1 MSDATP
7 AGGAPTVLLVQGGF
21 ADGSSRAGVINAL
34 RNTKARVPGPLEN
47 PPRCL
52 ATDSDYIASA
62 INITDGRCSP
72 SATPTA
78 AR

>member
-21 ADGSSRAGVINAL
+21 ADGSSPAGVIE
-34 RNTKARVPGPLEN
+34 ARRAKVRVRGPVAN
-47 PPRCL
+47 PLRCL
-52 ATDSDYIASA
+52 ATDSDYMASA
-62 INITDGRCSP
+62 INNTDGRCSP